1 MRRRALDVAARA
13 RIACSSTLARANGG
27 ARAANG
33 GAGGR
38 WIANARYSTKTFA
51 DVVPGSTLRVES
63 DARMFRLEVYPHETE
78 TEALEVEVRAGD
90 STRAGSDARTRARRT
105 TRLTVTRVTR
115 GVGGR
120 RRARWI
126 F

>member
-13 RIACSSTLARANGG
+13 RVACSSTLARAKGG
-27 ARAANG
+27 ARAAKG

-38 WIANARYSTKTFA
+38 WIGNARYSTKTFA

-63 DARMFRLEVYPHETE
+63 DAGMFRLEVYPHETE

-90 STRAGSDARTRARRT
+90 STRAGSGARTRARRT
-105 TRLTVTRVTR
+105 TRLTMTTVTR
-115 GVGGR
+115 GVGAR

>member
-13 RIACSSTLARANGG
+13 RVACSSTLARANGG
-27 ARAANG
+27 ARAAQG
-33 GAGGR
+33 G
-38 WIANARYSTKTFA
+38 
-51 DVVPGSTLRVES
+51 
-63 DARMFRLEVYPHETE
+63 ARMFRLEVYPHETE

>member
-13 RIACSSTLARANGG
+13 RRVFVHPRARERRRARGG
-27 ARAANG
+27 GRA
-33 GAGGR
+33 GR

-63 DARMFRLEVYPHETE
+63 DARVFRLEVYPHETE

-105 TRLTVTRVTR
+105 TRLTMTTVTR

>member
-13 RIACSSTLARANGG
+13 RVAWSSSLARASGVERATTVVGG
-27 ARAANG
+27 S
-33 GAGGR
+33 
-38 WIANARYSTKTFA
+38 WMSHARYSTKTFA

-78 TEALEVEVRAGD
+78 TEALEVEVRVD
-90 STRAGSDARTRARRT
+90 VSTRSLASEPPRARRT
-105 TRLTVTRVTR
+105 TRLTMVTAMRA
-115 GVGGR
+115 VGAR
-120 RRARWI
+120 RRARWV